1 MKHEQSFGFFS
12 DGSKVKTVSGILLG
26 CMLIATSV
34 AAQTSDAASASVAK
48 ATEKKPTRSE
58 KKDAVASLPWPPKLA
73 NGKDVV
79 TDQSPEFLIK
89 PENVKLEE
97 GVEIAKTPP
106 TIDFLY
112 LPGQTHPS
120 KLWSVWGDGSA
131 TGSKYYT
138 SIGDHNSPRGEG
150 QVYEYDSETK
160 KVRLLMNVRKFLEQ
174 PGMLTEGEDYI
185 PGKIHSRTEMGSDGF
200 IYFSTHRGSTSDNTT
215 DARGYKGDNIYRVNP
230 KTGKMEIAGKYPMP
244 KHTIPASVL
253 DPKRMIY
260 YGGTAQGNDAP
271 DKGVWFIAYDVKNN
285 KLLKKAPGGFA
296 RYAIFSSSTGR
307 VFWKPLREGKK
318 SAADAEELYGRK
330 YDPNTNEIT
339 PSPEVPEVRACT
351 QETKDG
357 IVYGFTQGNNNL
369 WAFNVKT
376 EKLKTLGSGMV
387 ASQSYVTSMDLDP
400 VTQRY
405 IYYVPGAHGGGVKD
419 GTPVVQYDI
428 KTNKRKVVAFL
439 SKFYTEKY
447 GYSPDGTFSTAV
459 SPDGS
464 IVYVTWN
471 GSRLPNAKEWDTVAM
486 TAIHIPKSERLP

>member
-1 MKHEQSFGFFS
+1 MKQKLQRLCVLKTGNIFS
-12 DGSKVKTVSGILLG
+12 ISKLILFLTLFSGPIFAQQDMSEKTI
-26 CMLIATSV
+26 
-34 AAQTSDAASASVAK
+34 AK
-48 ATEKKPTRSE
+48 ASE
-58 KKDAVASLPWPPKLA
+58 KKENRQEKKNAASLLEWPPRLPG
-73 NGKDVV
+73 GKQVA
-79 TDQSPEFLIK
+79 TDMSADFLVK
-89 PENVKLEE
+89 PENVKLDD
-97 GVEIAKTPP
+97 GIEIAKVAP

-112 LPGQTHPS
+112 LPGQNRPA

-138 SIGDHNSPRGEG
+138 SIGSHESPRGEG
-150 QVYEYDSETK
+150 QVYEYDADTK
-160 KVRLLMNVRKFLEQ
+160 KIRLIMNVKNFLEQ
-174 PGMLTEGEDYI
+174 PGMLNKDEDYI

-200 IYFSTHRGSTSDNTT
+200 VYFSTHRGSTQDNTT
-215 DARGYKGDNIYRVNP
+215 DARGYRGDNIYRVNP
-230 KTGKMEIAGKYPMP
+230 ATGKMEIAAHYPMP

-253 DPKRMIY
+253 DPKRLIY
-260 YGGTAQGNDAP
+260 YGGTAQGNDSP

-296 RYAIFSSSTGR
+296 RYAMFSSSTGR
-307 VFWKPLREGKK
+307 VFWKPLGEEKK
-318 SAADAEELYGRK
+318 SADEKDLYGRK
-330 YDPNTNEIT
+330 YDANTNEIT
-339 PSPEVPEVRACT
+339 HSDEVPEVRACT

-357 IVYGFTQGNNNL
+357 KIYGFTQGNRNL
-369 WAFNVKT
+369 WVFDVKS
-376 EKLKTLGSGMV
+376 EKLKYLGPGMV

-428 KTNKRKVVAFL
+428 KTNKRKIVAFL
-439 SKFYTEKY
+439 SRFYQEKY

-471 GSRLPNAKEWDTVAM
+471 GSRAKDAKDWDTVAM